1 MEEQSNQVIELW
13 AGKQAGDTWFSN
25 LGVAMDD
32 TGQVSDSLGLSL
44 QPVCALRGLVFCKAV
59 FEFGGSTQLLMA
71 MVHND
76 HKMAGNCFSSEVC
89 RLNK

>member
-1 MEEQSNQVIELW
+1 M
-13 AGKQAGDTWFSN
+13 G
-25 LGVAMDD
+25 D

-44 QPVCALRGLVFCKAV
+44 QSVCALRGLVFWKAVV
-59 FEFGGSTQLLMA
+59 FEFGGSIKLLMA